1 MPEWAIW
8 LVLLGIFLGLVIVQI
23 LLKSKK
29 PVRKAI
35 SGALTGLFSLLAVN
49 LTGIFTTVTIPI
61 SLLSL
66 SISVAAG
73 IPGVTMLL
81 ILRMIIQ

>member
-35 SGALTGLFSLLAVN
+35 SGALTGLFS
-49 LTGIFTTVTIPI
+49 
-61 SLLSL
+61 
-66 SISVAAG
+66 
-73 IPGVTMLL
+73 
-81 ILRMIIQ
+81 